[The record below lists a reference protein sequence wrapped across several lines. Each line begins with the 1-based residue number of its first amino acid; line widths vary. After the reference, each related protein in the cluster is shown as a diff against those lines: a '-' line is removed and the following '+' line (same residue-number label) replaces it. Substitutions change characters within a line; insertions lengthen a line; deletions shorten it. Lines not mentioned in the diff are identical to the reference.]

1 MIKDILIGNF
11 WNSDGVRLWLFQCHF
26 ISRSKQE
33 MLEQIHADV
42 FIDDN
47 CNYVRD
53 VLVIIH
59 SKVV

>member
-1 MIKDILIGNF
+1 MVFDCDF
-11 WNSDGVRLWLFQCHF
+11 FQCHF

-33 MLEQIHADV
+33 MLEQIHSDV

-53 VLVIIH
+53 VLIIIQ